1 MSHEGPVER
10 RLREELAQ
18 LEARLASG
26 GFLVSAVDVVD
37 EGTWGRLDAAVEGQ
51 SSGGKIQIHLSSKGS
66 VSVVPQGAASAG
78 IAGALGLPVRA
89 RAAATAAAPA
99 STASSAGTGRATGTV
114 KPRASPGAATS
125 AGNATSTG
133 RAATSVRPSPS
144 TPSGPPDPGAPVIVD
159 CSKFGKNLIGPTEW
173 RGVQRSA
180 NGGFVEVF
188 HSGRYARGHNN
199 LGEFLAIVDA
209 CERIADGRLA
219 CTGIRS
225 DSRTAISWFT
235 KRVIKTTLDV
245 DAVCDPDFAA
255 AVRRAQSWLAS
266 PARQACRVS
275 ITLWDT
281 RREGENPADFGR
293 K

>member
-1 MSHEGPVER
+1 M
-10 RLREELAQ
+10 
-18 LEARLASG
+18 
-26 GFLVSAVDVVD
+26 
-37 EGTWGRLDAAVEGQ
+37 
-51 SSGGKIQIHLSSKGS
+51 
-66 VSVVPQGAASAG
+66 
-78 IAGALGLPVRA
+78 
-89 RAAATAAAPA
+89 
-99 STASSAGTGRATGTV
+99 
-114 KPRASPGAATS
+114 
-125 AGNATSTG
+125 
-133 RAATSVRPSPS
+133 
-144 TPSGPPDPGAPVIVD
+144 IVD

-180 NGGFVEVF
+180 SGAFVEVF

-199 LGEFLAIVDA
+199 LGELLAIVDA

-219 CTGIRS
+219 CSGIRS

-245 DAVCDPDFAA
+245 DAVCDPQFAA

-266 PARQACRVS
+266 PARQACTVRL
-275 ITLWDT
+275 TLWDT